1 MFPQVERTYFKYVR
15 NLKPSLSYLPLDPP
29 PQKKNE
35 GLNPPKKD
43 MGEKK
48 NVKMKEKW

>member
-1 MFPQVERTYFKYVR
+1 MFEIWNHHLVTY
-15 NLKPSLSYLPLDPP
+15 PWTPP
-29 PQKKNE
+29 PKKKKE